1 MCTTIISLHRLL
13 ILLSLCLVL
22 WSLVVTAQW
31 DDRIQNRRAR
41 KPPRLSTFS
50 FRLRADDGARR
61 YNAAV
66 KIDPYYRLPTL
77 PPSPDVKEWRI
88 DESVFLSSANIQRG
102 DNSLLGRRLQTVT
115 GKLVAAN
122 ICVFLLQVI
131 SPSIT
136 RWGAKLSGPILRGEQ
151 LYRLIT
157 PIFLHGGLTHLA
169 INTAS
174 LLNIGPQVESIM
186 GKNRFLAT
194 YLASGAFGNYV
205 SSLFSPNPSVGAS
218 GAIFGLVG
226 AYYTF
231 LKTNQV
237 GIFQPIC
244 VSIAPLHLTN
254 EIFFFI
260 AKCVVNHVF
269 QPLFGTAGE
278 SGMRALQQTFITNLA
293 YGLLSPAIDNW
304 GHFGGA
310 IGGAAAAYAIGPR
323 LYVSQS
329 MYNGRKILVDK
340 PLVRVPKY
348 VESLP
353 QRIGVQ
359 LQRFKRKLQIDKVTL
374 HLSQRSKSWLRN
386 HRRK

>member
-1 MCTTIISLHRLL
+1 
-13 ILLSLCLVL
+13 
-22 WSLVVTAQW
+22 
-31 DDRIQNRRAR
+31 
-41 KPPRLSTFS
+41 
-50 FRLRADDGARR
+50 
-61 YNAAV
+61 
-66 KIDPYYRLPTL
+66 L

-231 LKTNQV
+231 LKTNQ
-237 GIFQPIC
+237 
-244 VSIAPLHLTN
+244 
-254 EIFFFI
+254 
-260 AKCVVNHVF
+260 
-269 QPLFGTAGE
+269 PLFGTAGE

>member
-1 MCTTIISLHRLL
+1 MCTAIISLRRVL
-13 ILLSLCLVL
+13 ILPFLCLVL
-22 WSLVVTAQW
+22 WGLVVTAQW

-61 YNAAV
+61 YNTAV

-102 DNSLLGRRLQTVT
+102 DNSLLGRRLQTMT

-157 PIFLHGGLTHLA
+157 PIFLHGGLSHLA

-237 GIFQPIC
+237 GVFHPIR
-244 VSIAPLHLTN
+244 VS
-254 EIFFFI
+254 
-260 AKCVVNHVF
+260 C
-269 QPLFGTAGE
+269 
-278 SGMRALQQTFITNLA
+278 
-293 YGLLSPAIDNW
+293 
-304 GHFGGA
+304 
-310 IGGAAAAYAIGPR
+310 
-323 LYVSQS
+323 
-329 MYNGRKILVDK
+329 
-340 PLVRVPKY
+340 
-348 VESLP
+348 
-353 QRIGVQ
+353 
-359 LQRFKRKLQIDKVTL
+359 
-374 HLSQRSKSWLRN
+374 
-386 HRRK
+386 